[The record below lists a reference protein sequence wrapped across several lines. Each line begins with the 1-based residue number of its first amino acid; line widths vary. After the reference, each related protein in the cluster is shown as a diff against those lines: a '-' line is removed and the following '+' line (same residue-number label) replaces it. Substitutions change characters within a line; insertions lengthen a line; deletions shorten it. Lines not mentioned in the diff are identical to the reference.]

1 MGVTGIFYF
10 RVVLEQTAGQEIPEW
25 SRLEFLE
32 KISINSFALSDVNI
46 ASQTNIQGGVRTIQ
60 PVWVCKFLSW
70 IKEKVDL
77 LK

>member
-10 RVVLEQTAGQEIPEW
+10 RVVLEWRAGQEIPEW

-46 ASQTNIQGGVRTIQ
+46 ASQTNIQGGVCTIQ

-70 IKEKVDL
+70 IKEKVNL

>member
-10 RVVLEQTAGQEIPEW
+10 RVVLEQRAGQEIPEW

-46 ASQTNIQGGVRTIQ
+46 VSQTNIQRGVRTIQ
-60 PVWVCKFLSW
+60 PVWACKFLSW
-70 IKEKVDL
+70 IKEKVNL